1 MKILLVNHD
10 EVRRYLPMEECI
22 GVMDRALR
30 TMNEGNTLNPLRT
43 GLWLPDSRGL
53 LGVMPGY
60 MGDAGLLGLKT
71 VTVFPG
77 NDATPYHS
85 HQGSVTI
92 FDTQYGCVLAIMD
105 AAEITAIR
113 TAAVSGVAT
122 KLLANE
128 DAHTLAILGS
138 GVQARA
144 HLAAMN
150 CVRDLKAARVW
161 SRNAANAEKMVTT
174 EADKYGMQITV
185 ASTVAEAVEG
195 ADIVCTTTG
204 SPAPILEGAWLSP
217 GAHVNAVGS
226 SIKATRELDAH
237 AVERSRVF
245 VDRIESTLN
254 ESGDYLFAR
263 DEGAIDENHLLGEL
277 GNISL
282 GKIKGRGTKEENTLF
297 ISLGLA
303 IEDIA
308 AAHHIYNKLEASGE
322 GNWVTL
328 GGTKEH

>member
-1 MKILLVNHD
+1 
-10 EVRRYLPMEECI
+10 
-22 GVMDRALR
+22 
-30 TMNEGNTLNPLRT
+30 
-43 GLWLPDSRGL
+43 
-53 LGVMPGY
+53 

-161 SRNAANAEKMVTT
+161 SRNAANAEKMVTA
-174 EADKYGMQITV
+174 EADKYGLQITV

-226 SIKATRELDAH
+226 
-237 AVERSRVF
+237 
-245 VDRIESTLN
+245 TLN

-263 DEGAIDENHLLGEL
+263 DEGAIDENHLLGES